1 MVAWVVAG
9 AAVLGAAG
17 SLAQSNSQ
25 IKQLK
30 QQAAVKNLEADTYE
44 RNARAQADADA
55 YNEDV
60 AREQRDIE
68 LSRLRTAT
76 AQSGVSG
83 GTLIDVQ
90 MRSEQQAAMDDLVT
104 RYNNHTKYVATRY
117 EAQKA
122 RYEARQLLNNAKSM
136 KKTRWLSAIIG
147 GTQSGLNIAAAGGY
161 LNGSGNPPLKDVT
174 DTAGSGGNVTFT
186 NASYQG

>member
-1 MVAWVVAG
+1 MVAWVIAG
-9 AAVLGAAG
+9 AAALGATG
-17 SLAQSNSQ
+17 SLVQSNSQ

-44 RNARAQADADA
+44 RNARTQADADA

-136 KKTRWLSAIIG
+136 KKTRWLSAFLG
-147 GTQSGLNIAAAGGY
+147 GAQSGLTVAAAGGY
-161 LNGSGNPPLKDVT
+161 LNGSGNQTIIDVSG
-174 DTAGSGGNVTFT
+174 TAGTGGNVTFT
-186 NASYQG
+186 NASYKG

>member
-1 MVAWVVAG
+1 MVAWVIAG
-9 AAVLGAAG
+9 AAALGAAS
-17 SLAQSNSQ
+17 SLAGSNNQ

-30 QQAAVKNLEADTYE
+30 QQAALKNLEAGIYE
-44 RNARAQADADA
+44 QNARSQADADA
-55 YNEDV
+55 YNEDI
-60 AREQRDIE
+60 ARQQRDIE
-68 LSRLRTAT
+68 LSRLRNAA

-90 MRSEQQAAMDDLVT
+90 MRSEQAAAMDDLVT
-104 RYNNHTKYVATRY
+104 RYNNHTKYVATMY

-122 RYEARQLLNNAKSM
+122 RYEARQLLSNAKSM

-147 GTQSGLNIAAAGGY
+147 GAQSGLNIAAAGGY